1 MLNSAPNPWPCLV
14 FCFFLTSPTSPTSG
28 WDLTWS
34 NASPLRWFHRAVS
47 PDRSRLFGSFAPQM
61 CSCSALMPSRARV
74 QALPRWSS
82 EISWISSNTATA
94 QCPDWN
100 DLHLSWTNVC
110 ICIWYTYMYMIYIY
124 VCVYIRMC
132 LCIYIYN
139 IFWIQVF
146 IWDWKKLFSHCTS
159 TESTDVS
166 RKPVAFHSLG
176 WLNGT
181 LFTFIGSVSER
192 KITIGNHVLF
202 PLMFCRWFLVSFFPF
217 YQLCKCSATFNL
229 RKSASVYLYVREAPY
244 IHLLDPI

>member
-132 LCIYIYN
+132 LCIYIYIISFGYRYLYGIEKN
-139 IFWIQVF
+139 SVTAHLQNLQMSVGNPLLF
-146 IWDWKKLFSHCTS
+146 IPWVGLTGHCLL
-159 TESTDVS
+159 
-166 RKPVAFHSLG
+166 SLG
-176 WLNGT
+176 QSVKGKSRSET
-181 LFTFIGSVSER
+181 TFCF
-192 KITIGNHVLF
+192 H
-202 PLMFCRWFLVSFFPF
+202 
-217 YQLCKCSATFNL
+217 
-229 RKSASVYLYVREAPY
+229 
-244 IHLLDPI
+244 